1 MAERLFTNEIILD
14 LSIASFEKYRQKGK
28 FLDLT
33 IETEDK
39 EELKAHRIVLWSQ
52 FPAIESTLPDG
63 TKARAK
69 WNRFHSSIVNAM
81 LNYAYTGKI
90 RINLANAS
98 HLYLLAHN
106 LGCSKVISWCSD
118 VLKESVSYQNL
129 EQLWSI
135 ANVTSNKDLIIT
147 CMPLIA
153 SKFEKIRDSYRF
165 LAYTEPLNL
174 ERVINDPRCGEI
186 TEDDKVRILAL
197 WANTAPTVA
206 DKEERNYEIEQ
217 LLAKIDIEQLSREYL
232 VELVTGESN
241 VEIPKEFRT
250 ILLGLWK
257 KISLLSDASLASPRP
272 VPSFSERLLIYAL
285 DEGSEYGVLATVP
298 ELQTV
303 RATRYCVPY
312 RPDTAIVILKGDIY
326 IIGGKD
332 TDKNSV
338 AKVQKINSH
347 NGRVSKAAPLAQSRF
362 GASAVAYENSIMVF
376 GGYDGR
382 SILSSCEKYDTTLD
396 RWTPLPSMPTPRYG
410 TGAVHVPIAG
420 DLVLGGSDRRD
431 DTGPYLRTAEIFLNR
446 SLGEELNQ
454 TWQQINPMLKPRFCP
469 AAIFFEDSVYVTR
482 GANDSVEALSLG
494 SSQWTLISECPT
506 MNSSPYSMAIL
517 DGNLL
522 LASDSGIIYELQ
534 AFRASSESN
543 ELEYEWFQLCEL
555 PNICNVTLL
564 VTK

>member
-1 MAERLFTNEIILD
+1 MGESLFTNVSITD
-14 LSIASFEKYRQKGK
+14 LPIASFDEYRRKGK
-28 FLDLT
+28 FLDLI

-39 EELKAHRIVLWSQ
+39 EELKAHRVVLWSQ
-52 FPAIESTLPDG
+52 FPAIESTLPDE
-63 TKARAK
+63 TKAKVK
-69 WNRFHSSIVNAM
+69 WNRFHSSIVNTM
-81 LNYAYTGKI
+81 LDYAYTGKI
-90 RINLANAS
+90 RISLANAS

-118 VLKESVSYQNL
+118 VLKESLSSQNL
-129 EQLWSI
+129 EQVWSI

-147 CMPLIA
+147 CIPLIA
-153 SKFEKIRDSYRF
+153 TKFEKIRDSYRF

-197 WANTAPTVA
+197 WANTALSVT
-206 DKEERNYEIEQ
+206 DKEERNHEIKQ

-232 VELVTGESN
+232 IELVTGESN
-241 VEIPKEFRT
+241 VEVPKEFRT

-257 KISLLSDASLASPRP
+257 KINPLSEGCLTSPRN

-285 DEGSEYGVLATVP
+285 DEGSEYGVLMTVP
-298 ELQTV
+298 EMQTV
-303 RATRYCVPY
+303 RATRYCIPY

-332 TDKNSV
+332 NDKKSV

-347 NGRVSKAAPLAQSRF
+347 NGRVSKVAPLGQSRF
-362 GASAVAYENSIMVF
+362 GASAVAYENSIK
-376 GGYDGR
+376 
-382 SILSSCEKYDTTLD
+382 IT
-396 RWTPLPSMPTPRYG
+396 
-410 TGAVHVPIAG
+410 
-420 DLVLGGSDRRD
+420 
-431 DTGPYLRTAEIFLNR
+431 
-446 SLGEELNQ
+446 
-454 TWQQINPMLKPRFCP
+454 PMLKPRFCP
-469 AAIFFEDSVYVTR
+469 AAIFFEDSVYVTK

-522 LASDSGIIYELQ
+522 LASDSGIIYEMK
-534 AFRASSESN
+534 AFRATSESN
-543 ELEYEWFQLCEL
+543 ELEYEWFQVCEL
-555 PNICNVTLL
+555 PHICNVTLL